1 MTRRVVFLLASA
13 LLLAACSAP
22 SAGESA
28 ATAEPPPVSPAT
40 SIADVPTPADNPTPA
55 SLSRTD
61 TQGAVEFVVEP
72 LNLNDPGDTLD
83 FTVTMDTHSLDL
95 GWDLAALSML
105 ESGSGSQ
112 VGATGWPVGGGHH
125 YAGTLSFPRFEPDGE
140 DLLAGASVLRLII
153 RGTDVPERVFTW
165 EISP

>member
-1 MTRRVVFLLASA
+1 MPRRLWVFFAA
-13 LLLAACSAP
+13 AFLLAACSAP
-22 SAGESA
+22 AEKPQSAAGSAPVEAVSAGD
-28 ATAEPPPVSPAT
+28 PAPGPL
-40 SIADVPTPADNPTPA
+40 A
-55 SLSRTD
+55 RTD
-61 TQGAVEFVVEP
+61 NQGAVEFVVEP

-95 GWDLAALSML
+95 DSDLAALSML
-105 ESGSGSQ
+105 ETGSGSQ

-125 YAGTLSFPRFEPDGE
+125 YAGTLSFPRFELGGE
-140 DLLAGASVLRLII
+140 GLLAGARALRLVI